1 MLYADEDPGEGLVYK
16 CRICNQ
22 AEKAQVGNEFE
33 NCVYKTDLEAKLT
46 ELVINPDIVDDPT
59 LQKRAVEQ
67 CNNVNCTN
75 KEVVTFYHITSERMA
90 LMFVCTKCKEYWRK
104 KEKDE

>member
-22 AEKAQVGNEFE
+22 SEKAQAGNEFE

-59 LQKRAVEQ
+59 L
-67 CNNVNCTN
+67 
-75 KEVVTFYHITSERMA
+75 
-90 LMFVCTKCKEYWRK
+90 
-104 KEKDE
+104 